1 MHQRYERPGSPPFFT
16 APDSVVWL
24 AGIIVALHALRLVVP
39 EEMARA
45 AEYHF
50 ALIPQRLDLMLVGGA
65 NNAAYSWPGALAAC
79 IGHVFLHADW
89 MHVLLN
95 TLMLLAL
102 GAPVARRL
110 GARGFYLLFFV
121 SAFGGAMLFFAVRL
135 PDGPPA
141 VGASGGV
148 SGIVAGALLLMANAR
163 GGWASLV
170 RADFLKTSAA
180 FLIANVLLA
189 LFGPALFGAGIAWD
203 AHVGG
208 YLVGAVFMAGATQ
221 RG

>member
-1 MHQRYERPGSPPFFT
+1 MYQRHERPGAPPFFT

-24 AGIIVALHALRLVVP
+24 AGVIVALHALRLVVP
-39 EEMARA
+39 EELSRL

-50 ALIPQRLDLMLVGGA
+50 ALIPQRLDLLLSGGA
-65 NNAAYSWPGALAAC
+65 NGAAYSWPGALGAAL
-79 IGHVFLHADW
+79 GHVFLHADW
-89 MHVLLN
+89 MHVVLN

-110 GARGFYLLFFV
+110 GMRGFYVLFFG
-121 SAFGGAMLFFAVRL
+121 SAFGGAALFFAIRL

-148 SGIVAGALLLMANAR
+148 SGVIAGALLLMANAR

-170 RADFLKTSAA
+170 MADYLKTSAA
-180 FLIANVLLA
+180 FLIANLLLA

-203 AHVGG
+203 AHLGG
-208 YLVGAVFMAGATQ
+208 YLVGAVVMAGATQ